1 MSGGLV
7 QLVAL
12 GAQDAYLT
20 GDPKVSF
27 FRSNYQRHTHFS
39 GVTDRQL
46 IQGVPTAGGISTLR
60 FERKGDLL
68 SYVYLNALGSRG
80 TIQKI
85 AWNTIIDKVELLIGG
100 QIVDTQDFAYM
111 DKIDPVLLTNT
122 WSKRYNGDNLQTYF
136 FPLKFFF
143 CKDWQTALPLIALQ
157 YHDVEVRIT
166 WSNSLGSTAVGSD
179 GSVAGNTLQYQAYA
193 RYIFLDKS
201 EREYFAKSNMD
212 LLIEQVQRVLLPP
225 SGNDKAELVLSH
237 PVKFI
242 TASNLIQTNYSNVV
256 VKQQINGV
264 DVADFR
270 PLPLYAE
277 ATQYYHTPYGYI
289 SSGSAG
295 GIDTAKSNV
304 LLVPFCLDTSKLQPT
319 GTMNFSRIDSY
330 RLIVSG
336 TLDTGVSATWDKV
349 IDSGFSKYFYA
360 VNYNIL
366 RIMNGM
372 GALLY
377 AN

>member
-68 SYVYLNALGSRG
+68 SYVYLNALDSSG

-85 AWNTIIDKVELLIGG
+85 AWKTIIDKVELLIGG

-111 DKIDPVLLTNT
+111 DKIDPVLLGNT

-143 CKDWQTALPLIALQ
+143 CKDWQSALPLVALQ

-166 WSNSLGSTAVGSD
+166 WSNSLGSPAVGSV
-179 GSVAGNTLQYQAYA
+179 GSVEGNTLQYQAYA
-193 RYIFLDKS
+193 RYIFLDKA
-201 EREYFAKSNMD
+201 EREYFSKSNMD
-212 LLIEQVQRVLLPP
+212 ILIEQVQRVLLPP
-225 SGNDKAELVLSH
+225 SGQDKAEIVISH

-256 VKQQINGV
+256 LKQQINGV

-270 PLPLYAE
+270 PLPLFAE

-289 SSGSAG
+289 SSGSG
-295 GIDTAKSNV
+295 YDTEKSNV

-336 TLDTGVSATWDKV
+336 TMNDGKSATWDKV
-349 IDSGFSKYFYA
+349 VDSGFSNYFYA

>member
-68 SYVYLNALGSRG
+68 SYVYLNALGSSG

-85 AWNTIIDKVELLIGG
+85 AWKTIIDKVELLIGG

-111 DKIDPVLLTNT
+111 DKIDPVLLGNT
-122 WSKRYNGDNLQTYF
+122 WSKRYNGDNLQSCF

-143 CKDWQTALPLIALQ
+143 CKDWQSALPLVALQ

-166 WSNSLGSTAVGSD
+166 WSSSLGTSVPEVFSGA
-179 GSVAGNTLQYQAYA
+179 SVAGNTLQYQAYA
-193 RYIFLDKS
+193 RYIFLDKA
-201 EREYFAKSNMD
+201 EREYFSKSNMD
-212 LLIEQVQRVLLPP
+212 ILIEQVQRVLLPP
-225 SGNDKAELVLSH
+225 AGQDKAEIVISH

-242 TASNLIQTNYSNVV
+242 TASNLIQTHYSNVV
-256 VKQQINGV
+256 LKQQINGV

-270 PLPLYAE
+270 PLPLFAE

-289 SSGSAG
+289 SSGSG
-295 GIDTAKSNV
+295 YDTNTSNV

-336 TLDTGVSATWDKV
+336 TMSDGKSATWDKV
-349 IDSGFSKYFYA
+349 VDSGFSNYFYA